1 MSWRDLVRIAAAAGS
16 AWLLLCGSS
25 AAPAEA
31 APFALS
37 LGADAGFA
45 RYDAKLADYQ
55 WDVSA
60 RGAWGVETLA
70 GLGPLALGARIAGN
84 STTQQLGLDGVPDP
98 TVSATR
104 YGLVGRYRIVRLL
117 GTDLALSGNA
127 GRQHLA
133 YHPSEITFSPGGGAP
148 PVTVELKAL
157 DSWIGGGGVAL
168 RRALVGPW
176 SLTAGL
182 EHDWFALDTAHNAG
196 GTVVTG
202 RETFGMWDFHAGVS
216 WLITSR

>member
-1 MSWRDLVRIAAAAGS
+1 MKPRDGVRIAAVAGS
-16 AWLLLCGSS
+16 AWLLLCGSA

-31 APFALS
+31 APASLS
-37 LGADAGFA
+37 LGADAGLVG
-45 RYDAKLADYQ
+45 YDSNHENYQ

-60 RGAWGVETLA
+60 HGAWGIETVA
-70 GLGPLALGARIAGN
+70 GLGPMALGARLSGN

-104 YGLVGRYRIVRLL
+104 YGLIARYRIVRLA
-117 GTDLALSGNA
+117 GTDLGLSANV

-133 YHPSEITFSPGGGAP
+133 YHPSTLTFSSGGGAP
-148 PVTVELKAL
+148 AVTVDLKSV
-157 DSWIGGGGVAL
+157 DDWIGGGGVAL
-168 RRALVGPW
+168 RRALSGRW
-176 SLTAGL
+176 SLAAGL
-182 EHDWFALDTAHNAG
+182 EHDWFALDTAHDAG

>member
-1 MSWRDLVRIAAAAGS
+1 MTWRDLVRSAAVAGS

-25 AAPAEA
+25 AIPADA
-31 APFALS
+31 ASLS
-37 LGADAGFA
+37 IGADAGLA
-45 RYDAKLADYQ
+45 RFDPKLADYQ

-70 GLGPLALGARIAGN
+70 GLGPFSLGARIAGN

-104 YGLVGRYRIVRLL
+104 YGLVARYRIARLF
-117 GTDLALSGNA
+117 GTDLAVSGNA
-127 GRQHLA
+127 GSQHLA

-148 PVTVELKAL
+148 PVTVELRPVE
-157 DSWIGGGGVAL
+157 SFISGGGLAL
-168 RRALVGPW
+168 QRALIGPW